1 MILVPTTSEPAGH
14 TRESGIKVK
23 VGVGPFK
30 AALRRTATRW
40 RVRRVDWSAERGRGK
55 RIGRAPI
62 GLAAQALGRAD
73 LSRVGVAGAGEGT
86 SEAAA
91 GAASKSVFESAGA
104 AAAARRATGQS
115 RVACHRRENGR
126 AATNRAA
133 RRGAMCSK
141 VLRLGSAPLGSWRW
155 RFGRLLAAGRW
166 GDARRAREQ
175 LIAGWGKGKV
185 EGAGVGERVRMRARV

>member
-1 MILVPTTSEPAGH
+1 MRAGAASRLLRLRSGILSQICRGSPSLWHCLRQGCGKGGAPAQSILVPTTSEPAGQ
-14 TRESGIKVK
+14 TGESGIKVK
-23 VGVGPFK
+23 VGVDPFK

-40 RVRRVDWSAERGRGK
+40 RERCVDWSAERGRGK

-62 GLAAQALGRAD
+62 GLAAQARGRAD
-73 LSRVGVAGAGEGT
+73 LSRVGVAGAGKGT

-115 RVACHRRENGR
+115 RVARHRRENGR

-133 RRGAMCSK
+133 RRGATCSK
-141 VLRLGSAPLGSWRW
+141 VLRLG
-155 RFGRLLAAGRW
+155 
-166 GDARRAREQ
+166 
-175 LIAGWGKGKV
+175 
-185 EGAGVGERVRMRARV
+185 